1 VKAEEK
7 LMIDV
12 RKLIPRIEAL
22 IKRADP
28 KVITDRTFYDAASNR
43 LYVMIVKGSR
53 KTEIT
58 LLGTHLT
65 SDHQEET
72 ERLINEGLGRLA
84 RVPIG

>member
-1 VKAEEK
+1 
-7 LMIDV
+7 MIDV

-28 KVITDRTFYDAASNR
+28 KVITDRTFYDAASHR
-43 LYVMIVKGSR
+43 LYIGIVKGSR

-58 LLGTHLT
+58 LLGDHLT

-72 ERLINEGLGRLA
+72 ERLIKEGLGRLA